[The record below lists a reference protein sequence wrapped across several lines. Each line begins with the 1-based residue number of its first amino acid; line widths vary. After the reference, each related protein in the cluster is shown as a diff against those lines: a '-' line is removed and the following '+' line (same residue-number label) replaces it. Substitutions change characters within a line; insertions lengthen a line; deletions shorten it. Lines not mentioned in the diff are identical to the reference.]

1 MSIHSDLRN
10 QRRGQREQLRKQ
22 LRDLESKA
30 IDALGHVILK
40 ANPHVEVDTLDTEG
54 ILRNAET
61 LHEHKRAIV
70 AISKQIADITEELEG

>member
-1 MSIHSDLRN
+1 MSVLSDIRN

-22 LRDLESKA
+22 LRDLEAKA

-40 ANPHVEVDTLDTEG
+40 ANPHMQIDELDTDG

-61 LHEHKRAIV
+61 MHEHKQAIV
-70 AISKQIADITEELEG
+70 AVKRQIANITEELEG